1 MKNNILQKIMVLI
14 AMIIGLCYYSEAQTT
29 FTSGNLR
36 YEWIGGTT
44 VKLIGHK
51 KDASSASG
59 TITIPETVT
68 YDGNTLTVK
77 KIGNEAFKYYHNLT
91 GSLVIPNTVTEI
103 GESAFLGCGFNG
115 TLTLGN
121 SLVTIKSNAFA
132 SCTRLHGSIDFP
144 STLTTIGDGAFSNC
158 CDLDGTAWL
167 PESLTELGAHAFSS
181 CSGLQN
187 TMIIPSSITTIKQ
200 STFSGCSS
208 IGGVVFHNN
217 VTVIEPNAF
226 YGCSS
231 MVGALTLPSSL
242 TSIGSDAF
250 YGCSGLTGSLTIP
263 NSVTEIGDYAF
274 SGCSGFTGSLT
285 LSTSLTQIRTG
296 AFVNCSGLSG
306 TLTIPNGVTEININ
320 AFKGC
325 SGFTGNLTIP
335 QSVISIK
342 EGAFEDCSGL
352 NGTLTVGKNVWIIKQ
367 RAFKNCGFANDVLIN
382 YPEVIALVGTGSDHP
397 FNGVPSTTIHVLF
410 SLGASYTASSWHEH
424 FTNIIE
430 DTGFTLNEYMYQ
442 GNVDNTLTVVSHV
455 NGAYASGYMT
465 VPSVVTWINQD
476 YTVTTIGGQLFTSS
490 NISSV
495 SLPSTITRVEA
506 GAISNCPNLSEVMI
520 FAETPPTLG
529 NNAFA
534 NIPCNTLQVPGDHV
548 ADYQNSPWH
557 SIFPNIEPII
567 VLFEVNNIKYEVTDG
582 QNAKVTGTFYSIYYG
597 GSLIIPETVTYGGR
611 TYTVNE
617 IGNNAFWLH
626 QFTGSLVVPNT
637 VTKIGNGAFS
647 GCQYF
652 SGPLTI
658 PNSVKYIGNEAFN
671 NCTGLNG
678 QLTLPNSLEYLGS
691 KAFSGCTGLIGN
703 LELPATLTKIGNGAF
718 KNCSGLTGT
727 LVIPESVTSI
737 GDYNSSAGAFDGCT
751 GFTGELIIPNS
762 VTVIGA
768 SAFRGCTGFT
778 GDLTIPNTVAKI
790 GSTAFEDCSGLNGSL
805 TIGSSV
811 DEVGPDAFSSCG
823 FTGGIVMLPE
833 VPPTNYAGYGYSP
846 FSYMPHNT
854 MYVPFGCLDD
864 YLASTWN
871 SIYNITI
878 EMNDVIVKDE
888 YVYHYISGHNVAV
901 RDHVNGAAAT
911 GYVEIPSSFEYRGE
925 TYHVT
930 AIEENAFVAASIT
943 GVKLPSSITAVGANA
958 FKDCANL
965 MSVEVCSTTPPTLGA
980 NAFYN
985 IPGYTLKVPCG
996 CSMAYESSPWSDVFY
1011 FFIESCAGVEDVATE
1026 GFISVYPNPTSGL
1039 VKVECENLRSVSI
1052 FNMMGQQIFNSK
1064 ASGDAFEYNFN
1075 GNTGMYLIRVKTSKG
1090 VETKRVIV
1098 M

>member
-1 MKNNILQKIMVLI
+1 MVLLT
-14 AMIIGLCYYSEAQTT
+14 MVIGLCYYADAQTT

-68 YDGNTLTVK
+68 YDGNTFTVK
-77 KIGNEAFKYYHNLT
+77 KIGNEAFKHYHNLT

-121 SLVTIKSNAFA
+121 SLVTIKSDAFA
-132 SCTRLHGSIDFP
+132 SCTRLHGGIDFP

-158 CDLDGTAWL
+158 YDLDGTAWL
-167 PESLTELGAHAFSS
+167 PESLTELGAHAFSG

-187 TMIIPSSITTIKQ
+187 TMIIPSSITIIKDG
-200 STFSGCSS
+200 TFHGCSS
-208 IGGVVFHNN
+208 IGGVTFHNN
-217 VTVIEPNAF
+217 VTVIEQGAF
-226 YGCSS
+226 SDCSG
-231 MVGALTLPSSL
+231 MVGTLSLPSSL
-242 TSIGSDAF
+242 TSIGSNAF
-250 YGCSGLTGSLTIP
+250 YRCSGLTGSLTIP
-263 NSVTEIGDYAF
+263 NSVTEIGEYAF

-335 QSVISIK
+335 QSVIEIK

-352 NGTLTVGKNVWIIKQ
+352 NGTLTVGKNVWIIEQ

-410 SLGASYTASSWHEH
+410 SLGASYTASSWYKH

-430 DTGFTLNEYMYQ
+430 DTGFTFNDYMYQ
-442 GNVDNTLTVVSHV
+442 GNSNNTLTVVSHV
-455 NGAYASGYMT
+455 NGTSAWGSMT

-476 YTVTTIGGQLFTSS
+476 YTVSTIGSQLFTSS

-495 SLPSTITRVEA
+495 ALPSTITSVES
-506 GAISNCPNLSEVMI
+506 GAISNCPNLTEVMI

-529 NNAFA
+529 SNAFA

-557 SIFPNIEPII
+557 NRFPNIEPII
-567 VLFEVNNIKYEVTDG
+567 VVFAVNNIEYEVTDG
-582 QNAKVTGTFYSIYYG
+582 QNAKITGCTYSTYYSG
-597 GSLIIPETVTYGGR
+597 ELVLPETVTYGGR

-617 IGNNAFWLH
+617 IDNNAFWLH
-626 QFTGSLVVPNT
+626 QFTGSVVIPNT
-637 VTKIGNGAFS
+637 VTKIGKKAFS

-658 PNSVKYIGNEAFN
+658 PNSVKYIGNEAFK

-691 KAFSGCTGLIGN
+691 DAFYGCTGLTSN

-737 GDYNSSAGAFDGCT
+737 GDYNGSAGAFDGCA

-864 YLASTWN
+864 YLASAWN
-871 SIYNITI
+871 SISNITI
-878 EMNDVIVKDE
+878 EMNDVLVKDE
-888 YVYHYISGHNVAV
+888 FVYHYISGHNVAV
-901 RDHVNGAAAT
+901 RDHINGVAVT
-911 GYVEIPSSFEYRGE
+911 GDVDVPSSFEYRGE
-925 TYHVT
+925 TYNIT
-930 AIEENAFVAASIT
+930 AVDDNAFKAAAIS
-943 GVKLPSSITAVGANA
+943 GVVLPSTVTAVGANA

-965 MSVEVCSTTPPTLGA
+965 MDVEARSTTPPTLGD
-980 NAFYN
+980 NAFNN
-985 IPGYTLKVPCG
+985 IPGYSLKVPCG
-996 CSMAYESSPWSDVFY
+996 LSAVYESSSWGEVFFY
-1011 FFIESCAGVEDVATE
+1011 FYENCLGVEDVAE
-1026 GFISVYPNPTSGL
+1026 EESLSVYPNPTSGM
-1039 VKVECENLRSVSI
+1039 VKIEAENLRNVSI
-1052 FNMMGQQIFNSK
+1052 FNTMGQQIYNDKVTGGS
-1064 ASGDAFEYNFN
+1064 FEYNFN
-1075 GNTGMYLIRVKTSKG
+1075 GATGMYLIRVETDKG
-1090 VETKRVIV
+1090 AETKRVVV